1 MSEAE
6 RERRHREL
14 RLILLAQM
22 VFEARVEEWVWRELE
37 GLKNEEN

>member
-22 VFEARVEEWVWRELE
+22 VFEARVEDWLWRELE
-37 GLKNEEN
+37 GLNEQ